1 MVRELRRSDFMF
13 ATSTECVESKG
24 VFATNIR
31 TIMSSSYL
39 ACHGRAAQCY
49 DKREAKAISGET
61 LCRNKGSSCQRPS
74 SETQADIFF
83 LPRTAPFCSS
93 FALPPALST
102 LKLRSHSWT
111 IVSVL
116 CLVERLCSFSIT
128 TLCFQSPF
136 TRAHKPLQAGQQ
148 VCSKEARAFR
158 EILGYLLLN
167 S

>member
-1 MVRELRRSDFMF
+1 MLVRELRRSDFMF

-49 DKREAKAISGET
+49 DKREAKAMSGET

-83 LPRTAPFCSS
+83 FTENSAILF
-93 FALPPALST
+93 L
-102 LKLRSHSWT
+102 LRSS
-111 IVSVL
+111 S
-116 CLVERLCSFSIT
+116 CLKYPKTWFPQLDHSFSFVFGRT
-128 TLCFQSPF
+128 FMF
-136 TRAHKPLQAGQQ
+136 
-148 VCSKEARAFR
+148 
-158 EILGYLLLN
+158 LLN
-167 S
+167 NHPLFSVPLHAGT